1 VVLFEDPK
9 PSDRED
15 SASLQKAGATKLQKK
30 TSGVCSIKRRT
41 RDRARFDARKRRSRS
56 LQYHTSAESRLDSLD
71 SDVRVHAGGP
81 FTLQL
86 PVLFSE
92 LRRRRQAGR
101 NMSRLVRALLGLPKP
116 KGSDERE
123 PDDDDPPY
131 PDVTVVVIINKRS
144 GSRLVR
150 GRTASRPFDSH
161 AAFHV
166 GSSFR
171 ALFGPPEARDPIL
184 TSHVSIRNSNRRACN
199 FRAN

>member
-1 VVLFEDPK
+1 
-9 PSDRED
+9 
-15 SASLQKAGATKLQKK
+15 
-30 TSGVCSIKRRT
+30 
-41 RDRARFDARKRRSRS
+41 
-56 LQYHTSAESRLDSLD
+56 
-71 SDVRVHAGGP
+71 
-81 FTLQL
+81 
-86 PVLFSE
+86 
-92 LRRRRQAGR
+92 
-101 NMSRLVRALLGLPKP
+101 MSRLVRALLGLPKP

-199 FRAN
+199 SRAN

>member
-1 VVLFEDPK
+1 MKTRSRQIVKIRLPSKK
-9 PSDRED
+9 PARRS
-15 SASLQKAGATKLQKK
+15 SKKK

-166 GSSFR
+166 GSSLR
-171 ALFGPPEARDPIL
+171 ALFGPPEASDPIL

-199 FRAN
+199 SRAN

>member
-1 VVLFEDPK
+1 MISPYRSGSICGLKKCRSSQIVKILRRAK
-9 PSDRED
+9 
-15 SASLQKAGATKLQKK
+15 KK
-30 TSGVCSIKRRT
+30 TFFSPRRAVCSIKRRT

-56 LQYHTSAESRLDSLD
+56 LQYLTSAESRLDSLD

-150 GRTASRPFDSH
+150 GRTASRPFDSRCFSTSDLH
-161 AAFHV
+161 FELY
-166 GSSFR
+166 S
-171 ALFGPPEARDPIL
+171 ARPRR
-184 TSHVSIRNSNRRACN
+184 VIRS
-199 FRAN
+199 